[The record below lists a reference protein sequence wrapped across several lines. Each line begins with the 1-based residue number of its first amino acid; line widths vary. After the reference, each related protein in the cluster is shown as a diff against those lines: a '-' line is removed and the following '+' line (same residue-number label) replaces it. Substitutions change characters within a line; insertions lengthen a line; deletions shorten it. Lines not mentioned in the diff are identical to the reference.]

1 MFNGENY
8 LQYLLSLRNMEKN
21 DRQEMAVCKTQNE
34 LKCLA
39 LGRYEW
45 WKLSVPMSHREL
57 RGERHSSGQILR
69 LSKVMMM
76 IISDD
81 DVLIL
86 PGMH

>member
-8 LQYLLSLRNMEKN
+8 IQYLLSLRNMEKN

-34 LKCLA
+34 LNCLA

-57 RGERHSSGQILR
+57 RGERYSSGQILR
-69 LSKVMMM
+69 LSKMMMMMM
-76 IISDD
+76 ISE
-81 DVLIL
+81 
-86 PGMH
+86 MMMMC